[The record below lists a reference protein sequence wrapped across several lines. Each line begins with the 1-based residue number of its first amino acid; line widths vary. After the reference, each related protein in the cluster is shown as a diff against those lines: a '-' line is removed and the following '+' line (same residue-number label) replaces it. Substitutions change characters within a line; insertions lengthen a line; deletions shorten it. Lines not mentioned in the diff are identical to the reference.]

1 MSQLILGSVPVAGL
15 VAEANGGPSHP
26 EDAVGNHVLLVVAR
40 VECVGGDLRR
50 NKQGNTV
57 GACLGG
63 VRYSARNQQCHQQN
77 CNDSSIEVDFQQQIR
92 LTNKQMTAP

>member
-1 MSQLILGSVPVAGL
+1 MYSHVMSQLILGSVPVAGL

-26 EDAVGNHVLLVVAR
+26 EDAVGDHVLLVVAR

-57 GACLGG
+57 GPCLGG
-63 VRYSARNQQCHQQN
+63 VQSQKPAMSSAELQ
-77 CNDSSIEVDFQQQIR
+77 
-92 LTNKQMTAP
+92 